1 MMNYHEL
8 VEINHDQNWLYI
20 SDHPYR
26 ILTIVVSVSGQT
38 NVLLNEMK
46 YWRLDFNKVYLHI
59 QDQFKIITY

>member
-1 MMNYHEL
+1 MVNYHEL
-8 VEINHDQNWLYI
+8 VEINHDQNWHYI

>member
-1 MMNYHEL
+1 MMMNYHEL
-8 VEINHDQNWLYI
+8 VEINHDQNWHYI

-46 YWRLDFNKVYLHI
+46 Y
-59 QDQFKIITY
+59 

>member
-1 MMNYHEL
+1 MMMNYHEL
-8 VEINHDQNWLYI
+8 VEINHDQNWLCI

-46 YWRLDFNKVYLHI
+46 Y
-59 QDQFKIITY
+59 